1 LNEKTNISGKIEPK
15 KSLAA
20 VEVPL
25 LNLLV
30 LPESNLKKQF
40 TKSQL
45 KSNQK
50 ISPKTA

>member
-1 LNEKTNISGKIEPK
+1 LNEKTNISAKNEPK

-30 LPESNLKKQF
+30 LPESNLKKQI
-40 TKSQL
+40 TKSQQ
-45 KSNQK
+45 KSKQK
-50 ISPKTA
+50 ISPRTV